1 MNQNRKDQD
10 VQRRHSNTEQAKGSG
25 SVMDDKDS
33 FEHGSGTSEVA
44 RGMGSS
50 GERGRESG
58 RSGEQSSDRQSGG
71 GISNRGGARER
82 AEQGRRPERGR
93 AQSEE

>member
-10 VQRRHSNTEQAKGSG
+10 VQSRRSNTEQAKGSG
-25 SVMDDKDS
+25 SVMDDKDT

-58 RSGEQSSDRQSGG
+58 RSEERISDRQSGG
-71 GISNRGGARER
+71 GNSHRGRDQER
-82 AEQGRRPERGR
+82 AEQSRRPERGR

>member
-58 RSGEQSSDRQSGG
+58 RSGEQMPDRQSGG
-71 GISNRGGARER
+71 GISNRGGDREH
-82 AEQGRRPERGR
+82 AEQGRRPKRGR

>member
-1 MNQNRKDQD
+1 MNQNRKDHD
-10 VQRRHSNTEQAKGSG
+10 VQRRRSNMEQAKESG

-58 RSGEQSSDRQSGG
+58 PSEERSSDRKSGD
-71 GISNRGGARER
+71 GISNRGGDRER
-82 AEQGRRPERGR
+82 AEQSRRPERGR

>member
-10 VQRRHSNTEQAKGSG
+10 ARTRRSNTEQAKGSG
-25 SVMDDKDS
+25 SVMDDQES

-50 GERGRESG
+50 GERGRSSG
-58 RSGEQSSDRQSGG
+58 SEKRSSGHQSGS
-71 GISNRGGARER
+71 GISNRGHDQER
-82 AEQGRRPERGR
+82 GTQKRVPERGR